1 MHATQ
6 PLRETQPPEALRPA
20 RRLLDLPAEVSMIR
34 VALAEEQ
41 RIARWA
47 LREALGNDP
56 ELEIV
61 AEAGTVA
68 ETIEIARESR
78 PDVLVLDTNLDD
90 HAGFD
95 LLAKLRQVEDR
106 PIVVLG
112 ARSEPSYAARAISAG
127 AIGYVSKDEPP
138 ERLLAAIRAASRGEQ
153 VVPPGVAELL
163 AVGEVHPAGAL
174 TGREQQVMEML
185 ARGMTNR
192 EIALALAIS
201 IKTVDTHRSHILKK
215 LGVRNNSELTRFAL
229 KHGYATI

>member
-1 MHATQ
+1 
-6 PLRETQPPEALRPA
+6 
-20 RRLLDLPAEVSMIR
+20 MIR

-47 LREALGNDP
+47 LREALGKDP
-56 ELEIV
+56 EMEIV

-68 ETIEIARESR
+68 ETIAMAREAK
-78 PDVLVLDTNLDD
+78 PDVLVLDTDLGD

-95 LLAKLRQVEDR
+95 LLAEIRKLEDQ
-106 PIVVLG
+106 PIVVLA
-112 ARSEPSYAARAISAG
+112 ARTEPSYAARAISAG
-127 AIGYVSKDEPP
+127 AIGYVSKAEPP
-138 ERLLAAIRAASRGEQ
+138 ERLLDAIRAASRGEQ
-153 VVPPGVAELL
+153 VLPPGVAELL
-163 AVGEVHPAGAL
+163 AVGEVRAAGAL

-192 EIALALAIS
+192 EIGLALAIS

-229 KHGYATI
+229 KHGYASI

>member
-1 MHATQ
+1 
-6 PLRETQPPEALRPA
+6 
-20 RRLLDLPAEVSMIR
+20 MIR

-47 LREALGNDP
+47 LREALGKDP

-61 AEAGTVA
+61 AEAGTVE
-68 ETIEIARESR
+68 ETIAMAREAR
-78 PDVLVLDTNLDD
+78 PDVLVLDTDLGD

-95 LLAKLRQVEDR
+95 LLAEIRRLEDR
-106 PIVVLG
+106 PIVVLT
-112 ARSEPSYAARAISAG
+112 ARTEPSYAARAISAG
-127 AIGYVSKDEPP
+127 ATGYVSKAEPP
-138 ERLLAAIRAASRGEQ
+138 ERLLDAIRAASRGEQ
-153 VVPPGVAELL
+153 VLPPGVAELL
-163 AVGEVHPAGAL
+163 AIGEVHAAGAL